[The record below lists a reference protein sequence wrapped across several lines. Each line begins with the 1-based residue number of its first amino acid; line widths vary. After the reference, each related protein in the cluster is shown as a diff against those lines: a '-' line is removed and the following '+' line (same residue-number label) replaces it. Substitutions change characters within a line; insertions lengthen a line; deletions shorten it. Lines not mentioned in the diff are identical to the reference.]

1 MKKIVIAGFA
11 LSILLFGCFQ
21 KEFLSKDIYYKGIK
35 AYKQNKLNDAQELL
49 KKAIYKAKGMTT
61 EDIMNAKFLLANV
74 YFKKEMYVDAIVEFE
89 EYITLYPT
97 APNIPEA
104 LYKLTLSYYKI
115 SPDYQRD
122 LTYLKKAEEKALD
135 IIVNYPDSQ
144 YAVKSEKLIEKI
156 KGIYAKHYLEVANLY
171 YNLGKYYSA
180 AFYYDYVLKKYPKY
194 INNKETKIK
203 FIESLKNSGRQYKD
217 QIEEYKR
224 QIKELEAK
232 IKQEKDLEK
241 KDVLLNRKRLIE
253 DLLFTLESRIK
264 ESKLKAEKLS
274 KTLN

>member
-1 MKKIVIAGFA
+1 MKKIVIAGFV
-11 LSILLFGCFQ
+11 LSILAFGCSQ
-21 KEFLSKDIYYKGIK
+21 KEFFSKDVYYKGIK
-35 AYKQNKLNDAQELL
+35 AYKQNKLDDAQELL

-104 LYKLTLSYYKI
+104 LYKLALSYYKI

-203 FIESLKNSGRQYKD
+203 LIESLKNSGEQYKD

-224 QIKELEAK
+224 QIKELEDK
-232 IKQEKDLEK
+232 IRQEKDLEK
-241 KDVLLNRKRLIE
+241 KNVLLNRKRLIE

>member
-1 MKKIVIAGFA
+1 MRKALVISFA
-11 LSILLFGCFQ
+11 LSILVFGCAQ
-21 KEFLSKDIYYKGIK
+21 KEFLSKNIYYEAIK
-35 AYKQNKLNDAQELL
+35 AYEQNNLDDAQKLL
-49 KKAIYKAKGMTT
+49 KKAIYEAKGMTT

-89 EYITLYPT
+89 EYITLYPI

-104 LYKLTLSYYKI
+104 LYKLALSYYKI

-144 YAVKSEKLIEKI
+144 YAAKSEKLIEKI
-156 KGIYAKHYLEVANLY
+156 KGIYAKHYLEIANLY

-194 INNKETKIK
+194 INKKETKIK
-203 FIESLKNSGRQYKD
+203 LIKSLKNSDKQYKN
-217 QIEEYKR
+217 QIEKYKE
-224 QIKELEAK
+224 QIKDLKDK

-241 KDVLLNRKRLIE
+241 KNVLLNRKRLIE
-253 DLLFTLESRIK
+253 DLLFTLESKIK
-264 ESKLKAEKLS
+264 ENKLKAEKLS